1 MMNAYFDFVKGACE
15 FEGQVVSN
23 GDQSVLLVANCGTCS
38 EKEIIPAYEK
48 YGTDCVSHLEGVFSF
63 CLYDSSKKQL
73 FVARD
78 RIGEKSVYYSQLP
91 TGFAFSSELKDILPK
106 IKYPA
111 INAHA
116 FAEGIRYNYPIELQ
130 QTWIEQIKRLR
141 AGEYAIV
148 DAGGLRLHT
157 YWKRNHTPSFKGTKQ
172 DAIQETLRLMR
183 QSVRRCIETA
193 NGPVAV
199 LLSGG
204 IDSSSLAAFAKEI
217 QQEVHVICAGYKGN
231 NYKVCDER
239 DAARRFAEE
248 KGLIYHEV
256 ELDVNDFKNLLD
268 ELTPYLDEPCFDV
281 SCMSQFALYRKAAEM
296 GFKVILSGLGGDE
309 QFYSYKYHHK
319 VVEAL
324 QLNREF
330 YQLYPIR
337 KHKIEYVKYLLRNW
351 KHLLMPN
358 HPVMMDESIPL
369 AWTYN
374 DYMKFSSD
382 AVFCDD
388 KREIAFKDVDVH
400 CSFPQNT
407 DILKMYD
414 FMFASF
420 AVNMCVYLGN
430 RLCGANGVELR
441 CPLLDSALVAFLDS
455 LPIDMKFDVTKP
467 KQFQKDVMAGIVPD
481 YILYAKKR
489 GFEPP
494 FEFIWKMCGQYQYK
508 HLKSNHVF
516 FNSMMADQM
525 INNLIK

>member
-217 QQEVHVICAGYKGN
+217 QQDVHVFSAGYKGS
-231 NYKVCDER
+231 YQCDER
-239 DAARRFAEE
+239 QIARRFAKENN
-248 KGLIYHEV
+248 LVYHEV
-256 ELDVNDFKNLLD
+256 ELDVSDFKNMFDALSL
-268 ELTPYLDEPCFDV
+268 YIDEPCFDI
-281 SCMSQFALYRKAAEM
+281 SCMSQFALYKKISEM

-309 QFYSYKYHHK
+309 QFYSYSGWHRTLNSIQ
-319 VVEAL
+319 L
-324 QLNREF
+324 QKEF
-330 YQLYPIR
+330 QDLFPWKNKKLDYLRFMR
-337 KHKIEYVKYLLRNW
+337 KHWRYVLFAGYPDKLDESEPESWIYKDYKLFSEKAKINCGCGSFIFSDIDVKYIFQR
-351 KHLLMPN
+351 
-358 HPVMMDESIPL
+358 D
-369 AWTYN
+369 T
-374 DYMKFSSD
+374 
-382 AVFCDD
+382 
-388 KREIAFKDVDVH
+388 DVVG
-400 CSFPQNT
+400 
-407 DILKMYD
+407 IYD
-414 FMFASF
+414 FIFSRF
-420 AVNMCVYLGN
+420 LVQLCLYLGN
-430 RLCGANGVELR
+430 KLGQANGVELR
-441 CPLLDSALVAFLDS
+441 FPLLDAELVSFLDS
-455 LPIDMKFDVTKP
+455 LPLEMKFDSKNP
-467 KQFQKDVMAGIVPD
+467 KKFQKEIMTGIIPD
-481 YILYAKKR
+481 YILYARKR

-494 FEFIWKMCGQYQYK
+494 QDFIKEMVNQYEYK
-508 HLKSNHVF
+508 HIESPFVF
-516 FNSMMADQM
+516 FNSMLADKLVD
-525 INNLIK
+525 LIL